1 MSPAGATMIGF
12 LGTATDGATSGPVTI
27 TYTDGST
34 STATLSFSDW
44 AGTAAQGENTPASI
58 PYRNSDSG
66 TSQSLTISVYEMSL
80 PLTAGKTVA
89 SVTLPY
95 ISDNISGNATMHI
108 FAIGEGHGG
117 HGGTGGRSPEQIQ

>member
-1 MSPAGATMIGF
+1 MIGF
-12 LGTATDGATSGPVTI
+12 LGTSTDGATSGPVTI

-44 AGTAAQGENTPASI
+44 AGAAAQGENTPASI
-58 PYRNSDSG
+58 PYRNSVTG

-80 PLTAGKTVA
+80 PLNAGNTAAGKTVA

-95 ISDNISGNATMHI
+95 VGDDVNGIPAMHV
-108 FAIGEGHGG
+108 FAIGEG
-117 HGGTGGRSPEQIQ
+117 